1 MDGKGHG
8 VGNGMVHMDELHGE
22 AARLYDVAGVMGHEL
37 RLAHKVVLLK
47 LELDEPSVSGV
58 ACTGALTAC
67 STYGSAPMW
76 SSWPW
81 VMKKPRSFFWFS
93 QDR

>member
-37 RLAHKVVLLK
+37 RLAHKVVLLE
-47 LELDEPSVSGV
+47 LELVRPSVSAWRARGH
-58 ACTGALTAC
+58 
-67 STYGSAPMW
+67 
-76 SSWPW
+76 
-81 VMKKPRSFFWFS
+81 
-93 QDR
+93 